1 LLAKL
6 EPAIGKV
13 PGSVSPPTSENLE
26 FMDKVAEANVRL
38 VMQQIRKRSPI
49 LREMLDQRQIGLV
62 GGVYDLS
69 RLPY

>member
-1 LLAKL
+1 
-6 EPAIGKV
+6 
-13 PGSVSPPTSENLE
+13 
-26 FMDKVAEANVRL
+26 MDKVAEANVRL